1 MPLHKYGVLAGK
13 AVAARRE
20 EDDDTPHYQV
30 EVHASGTRFRIAVN
44 VRSSQQPPDLLYLI
58 KENFEHPILER
69 LSNLPEGFTLL
80 PPQPAGMALDFI
92 RGNLFDHS
100 EMRLLPSHLPGP
112 DNDLSDRI
120 EHYVKRAIDES
131 DAVMYAFGQRWGPEQ
146 GVPDKVF
153 DFQPG
158 NGIHDIHMN
167 QGNNAAFRD
176 DDGVWQ
182 DGGLVL
188 HFPASNQWV
197 GVFLAFQSQAWHT
210 DDVTGHAIDVVEE
223 PAKTVRIVAA
233 MVNPAGGDPEA
244 ETVILLNPTPQPLDL
259 AGWQIADQQKRKCAI
274 AGNLA
279 AGSVLTVAL
288 TAPTKL
294 GNSGGIITLLDAQG
308 LKVDGVSYTSAQAKR
323 EGWLVVP

>member
-1 MPLHKYGVLAGK
+1 MPLQKYGVLAGK

-20 EDDDTPHYQV
+20 DNDDTPHYQV
-30 EVHASGTRFRIAVN
+30 EMRASGTHFRIAVN

-58 KENFEHPILER
+58 KEDFGHPILAR
-69 LSNLPEGFTLL
+69 LTGLAEEFTPL

-92 RGNLFDHS
+92 RGNLFDRS
-100 EMRLLPSHLPGP
+100 EMRLLPSQLPGP

-146 GVPDKVF
+146 GVADKVF
-153 DFQPG
+153 GFKPG

-167 QGNNAAFRD
+167 QGNNADYRN

-188 HFPASNQWV
+188 HFPASDQWV
-197 GVFLAFQSQAWHT
+197 AVFLAFQSQAWHT
-210 DDVTGHAIDVVEE
+210 DDTTGHAIEVAEE
-223 PAKTVRIVAA
+223 PDKTVRIVAA

-244 ETVILLNPTPQPLDL
+244 ETVILLNPTPEPIDL

-274 AGNLA
+274 AGKLP
-279 AGSVLTVAL
+279 AGGVVSVAL

-294 GNSGGIITLLDAQG
+294 GNSGGIITLLNAQG
-308 LKVDGVSYTSAQAKR
+308 LKVDGISYTSAQAKR
-323 EGWLVVP
+323 EGWLVVA

>member
-1 MPLHKYGVLAGK
+1 MPLRKYGVLAGK

-20 EDDDTPHYQV
+20 DNDGTPHYQV
-30 EVHASGTRFRIAVN
+30 EVRASGTNFRIAVN

-58 KENFEHPILER
+58 QEDFDHPILAR
-69 LSNLPEGFTLL
+69 LTSLTEEFTLL

-100 EMRLLPSHLPGP
+100 EMRLLPSNLPGP

-131 DAVMYAFGQRWGPEQ
+131 AAVVYAFGQRWGPEQ
-146 GVPDKVF
+146 GVADKVF
-153 DFQPG
+153 DFVPG

-167 QGNNAAFRD
+167 QGNNAAYRN

-188 HFPASNQWV
+188 HFPASDQWV
-197 GVFLAFQSQAWHT
+197 AVFLAFQSQAWHT
-210 DDVTGHAIDVVEE
+210 DDATGHAIEVVEE
-223 PAKTVRIVAA
+223 PDKTVRIVAA
-233 MVNPAGGDPEA
+233 MVNPVGGDPEA
-244 ETVILLNPTPQPLDL
+244 ETVILLNPTPQPIDL
-259 AGWQIADQQKRKCAI
+259 AGWQVADQQKRKCAI
-274 AGNLA
+274 AGMLPP
-279 AGSVLTVAL
+279 GGVVKVAL
-288 TAPTKL
+288 TVPTKL
-294 GNSGGIITLLDAQG
+294 GNSGGIITLLNAQG

-323 EGWLVVP
+323 EGWLVVA

>member
-20 EDDDTPHYQV
+20 EDEDTPHYQV
-30 EVHASGTRFRIAVN
+30 EVNASSTRFRIAIN

-58 KENFEHPILER
+58 KEDFEHPILER
-69 LSNLPEGFTLL
+69 LSNLTQGFTLL
-80 PPQPAGMALDFI
+80 PRQPAGMALDFI

-120 EHYVKRAIDES
+120 EHYVKRAIDEA
-131 DAVMYAFGQRWGPEQ
+131 DAVIYAFGQRWGPEQ

-182 DGGLVL
+182 DGGLIL

-210 DDVTGHAIDVVEE
+210 DDVTGHAIDVVDE
-223 PAKTVRIVAA
+223 PEKTVRIIAA

-244 ETVILLNPTPQPLDL
+244 ESVILLNPTPQPIDL

-274 AGNLA
+274 EGNLA

-308 LKVDGVSYTSAQAKR
+308 LKVDGVSYTSTQAKR

>member
-1 MPLHKYGVLAGK
+1 MPLRNYGVLTGK

-20 EDDDTPHYQV
+20 EDQDTPHYQV
-30 EVHASGTRFRIAVN
+30 EVMASGTHFRIAVN

-58 KENFEHPILER
+58 KEDFEHPVLER
-69 LSNLPEGFTLL
+69 LGHLPEGITLL

-92 RGNLFDHS
+92 RGNLFDRS

-120 EHYVKRAIDES
+120 EHYVKRAMVET
-131 DAVMYAFGQRWGPEQ
+131 DAVIYAFGQRWGPEQ

-153 DFQPG
+153 GFEPG

-167 QGNNAAFRD
+167 QGNNAAHRR

-210 DDVTGHAIDVVEE
+210 DDVTGHAIDVEEE
-223 PAKTVRIVAA
+223 PEKTVRIVAA

-244 ETVILLNPTPQPLDL
+244 ETVILLNPTPQLIDL
-259 AGWQIADQQKRKCAI
+259 AGWHIADQQKRKCAI
-274 AGNLA
+274 AGSLA
-279 AGSVLTVAL
+279 AGSVLEVAL

-308 LKVDGVSYTSAQAKR
+308 LKVDGVSYTGAQAQR
-323 EGWLVVP
+323 EGWLIVP